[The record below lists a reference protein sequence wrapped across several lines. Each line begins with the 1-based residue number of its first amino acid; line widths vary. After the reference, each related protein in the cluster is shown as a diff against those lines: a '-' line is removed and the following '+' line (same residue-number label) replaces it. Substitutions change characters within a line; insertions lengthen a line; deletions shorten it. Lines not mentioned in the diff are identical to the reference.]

1 MNVCVLLDLQQRL
14 SKMTISIIMILLE
27 AFCFINPSCYCVIV
41 KYNMLVICNV
51 IAGHDAF
58 RLNGQGFQNMPLLN
72 EVLPRLTT
80 FFYLPYRTDGSFAV
94 NDVPSGSYVVEIV
107 SPSFRFDP
115 VRVDI
120 TSKGKM
126 R

>member
-14 SKMTISIIMILLE
+14 TKMTISIIMILLE

-72 EVLPRLTT
+72 EVLSRLTT
-80 FFYLPYRTDGSFAV
+80 FFICLIGLMGALLSTMCPLAHTWLKLYHHLSDLILFGWTLP
-94 NDVPSGSYVVEIV
+94 P
-107 SPSFRFDP
+107 
-115 VRVDI
+115 
-120 TSKGKM
+120 KGK
-126 R
+126 